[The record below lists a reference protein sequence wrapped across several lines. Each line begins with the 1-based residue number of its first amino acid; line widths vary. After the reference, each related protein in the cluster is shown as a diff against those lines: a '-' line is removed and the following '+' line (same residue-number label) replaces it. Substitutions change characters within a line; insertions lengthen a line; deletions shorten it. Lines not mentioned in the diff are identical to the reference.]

1 VPGRLSERG
10 PYRDQVIAAFYD
22 ELEKVSKVVEDYGE
36 AVGSLQ
42 PGDIINMTP
51 HQPEGEKKT
60 LVKSLT
66 DKAWTAASSVG
77 QGSYTHTA
85 MYVGGGKIVE
95 ARIGEGVTIKPLSD
109 LLEGKSFIILRPKGV
124 SKEDRLRAAAFSKA
138 QVGKDYDT
146 TALAVAGAG
155 QIFPDSVAKLTGH
168 IADDALRKGRDK
180 WQCGELVAAAYAKVG
195 LTDLPTATS
204 PADIRVS
211 PHLETITSF
220 GQPGFKETGPKIK
233 PKAWK
238 ERRLMETVQAPP
250 PPKPEIPAALT
261 ESSQIKLPPPPKL
274 PKQPVVMDM
283 PEAYA

>member
-1 VPGRLSERG
+1 MARLSERS
-10 PYRDQVIAAFYD
+10 PFRDQLVASFYD
-22 ELEKVSKVVEDYGE
+22 ELEKVSEVVKDYGE
-36 AVGSLQ
+36 AVGRLQ
-42 PGDIINMTP
+42 PGDIINMTAHNP
-51 HQPEGEKKT
+51 KGEKKPP
-60 LVKSLT
+60 LKALT
-66 DKAWTAASSVG
+66 DKAWTVASQTG

-95 ARIGEGVTIKPLSD
+95 ARIGEGVTIKPMAE
-109 LLEGKSFIILRPKGV
+109 LLKGKSFVILRPKGV
-124 SKEDRLRAAAFSKA
+124 SKKDREQAAAFSRS
-138 QVGKDYDT
+138 QVGKGYDT

-155 QIFPDSVAKLTGH
+155 QIFPDSVARLTGH
-168 IADDALRKGRDK
+168 IADNALRKGRDK

-211 PHLETITSF
+211 PHLKTLASF
-220 GQPGFKETGPKIK
+220 WQPGFKETGPKIK
-233 PKAWK
+233 PKEWK
-238 ERRLMETVQAPP
+238 ERRLMEMVQAPP